1 MFPFYLNP
9 TKKLVW
15 SPELMLDWVS
25 SFVTI
30 CYKSFFSPPITEP
43 TITAE
48 NSLQM
53 TLWLKNNI
61 WPQTTVAQYMLE
73 TAIHRANWIRQDG
86 AKTVENIVAEFPR
99 LMDTPG
105 MVSLHLQCLLCVALS
120 KIHTFDFE
128 PKPFFWGGGFLSLD
142 RSGFCCDSAGVL
154 WKNVR
159 EMDPRAGREDPANG
173 QKGEDWGHSH
183 KH

>member
-1 MFPFYLNP
+1 
-9 TKKLVW
+9 
-15 SPELMLDWVS
+15 MLDWVS

-30 CYKSFFSPPITEP
+30 CYKSFFSLPITEP

-86 AKTVENIVAEFPR
+86 AKTVENILAEFPR

-128 PKPFFWGGGFLSLD
+128 PKPFFGGGVPVLRSL
-142 RSGFCCDSAGVL
+142 RIL
-154 WKNVR
+154 L
-159 EMDPRAGREDPANG
+159 
-173 QKGEDWGHSH
+173 
-183 KH
+183 